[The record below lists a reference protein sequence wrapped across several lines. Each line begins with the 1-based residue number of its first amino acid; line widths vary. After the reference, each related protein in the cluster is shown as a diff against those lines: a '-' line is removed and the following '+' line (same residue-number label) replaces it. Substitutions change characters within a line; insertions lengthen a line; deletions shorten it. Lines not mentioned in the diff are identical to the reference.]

1 MGMLLQRNRER
12 RTQEVEEVVSDIQP
26 KEVTTSEVEAADEI
40 VSDSQT
46 KEVPTSEVEETD
58 EKPKRKQRAKKA

>member
-1 MGMLLQRNRER
+1 MGMLLQRNKQR

-26 KEVTTSEVEAADEI
+26 KEVTTSEVEN
-40 VSDSQT
+40 
-46 KEVPTSEVEETD
+46 TD

>member
-12 RTQEVEEVVSDIQP
+12 QTSEVDEVVSDVQT
-26 KEVTTSEVEAADEI
+26 KEVATSEVE
-40 VSDSQT
+40 
-46 KEVPTSEVEETD
+46 KTD